1 MCPPGADGRAEL
13 AWRLSPMVIDIVSSK
28 LGHQQDRA
36 LLQLDNIIGCTL
48 IVERDRDQIPIVRGH
63 MVVPVCVVE
72 HRASNT
78 HGSSS
83 VPIVPIKVD
92 RAVYLR

>member
-1 MCPPGADGRAEL
+1 MNVSFKMRPLGADSRAEL
-13 AWRLSPMVIDIVSSK
+13 AWRLSPMVFDIVSSK

-36 LLQLDNIIGCTL
+36 LLQLDNIIGCAF
-48 IVERDRDQIPIVRGH
+48 VERDRDQIPIVRGH

-83 VPIVPIKVD
+83 VPIVPI
-92 RAVYLR
+92 